1 MRILFVSSSP
11 VNRQTSIGNSFL
23 NLFDGFDAEFYS
35 LYSRTGYPD
44 KKINSAFRIADAQ
57 LVKKIFNRKKM
68 GKKVENYEE
77 TTLEDKS
84 AQKLET
90 TVKLNQSQ
98 LKYIARDAV
107 WKLAPW
113 KNENLRAYIEEVNPD
128 LIFSVLSS
136 NSAVNDMAAYAAKI
150 SGAKVILY
158 AWDDNYSYPYS
169 KSPLLRAAQFFR
181 RKKMR
186 KTAALASDL
195 FVISDIQKYDYEKIF
210 SRECKVITKGA
221 DFSKREE
228 KPVLHNNPLKI
239 LYAGNLALGRS
250 ETISHI
256 TKALEKINR
265 DGKKA
270 ELRIYSAT
278 PLTDEQKKA
287 MADSSNS
294 FFMGSVS
301 ALEVQKLQSEAD
313 ILIHAESFKEEY
325 FNLIHYS
332 FSTKLVDCFHSAKC
346 IFAVGPE
353 KAASIDCL
361 IKNDAAVV
369 AKSDDEIY
377 EKLNRLI
384 NDKNMIDEYAAK
396 AWEYG
401 KKSFDRV
408 NIQRLLKESIEK
420 VLQKRN

>member
-11 VNRQTSIGNSFL
+11 INRQTSIGNTFL

-35 LYSRTGYPD
+35 VYSRTGYPD
-44 KKINSAFRIADAQ
+44 KKIKSAFRIAETQ
-57 LVKKIFNRKKM
+57 LVKNIFSSKKI
-68 GKKVENYEE
+68 GKRVENYEE
-77 TTLEDKS
+77 TSSEDKS
-84 AQKLET
+84 AQELET
-90 TVKLNQSQ
+90 AIKRNPSQ
-98 LKYIARDAV
+98 LKYIARDMV

-113 KNENLRAYIEEVNPD
+113 KNKNLRAYIETVNPD

-136 NSAVNDMAAYAAKI
+136 NSAVNDMIAYAAKV

-169 KSPLLRAAQFFR
+169 KSPLLRAAHFFR

-195 FVISDIQKYDYEKIF
+195 FVISDIQKRDYEKIF
-210 SRECKVITKGA
+210 SMECKVITKGA

-228 KPVLHNNPLKI
+228 KPVLPNNPLKI
-239 LYAGNLALGRS
+239 LYAGNLALGRA
-250 ETISHI
+250 ETISNI

-278 PLTDEQKKA
+278 PLTDEQEKA

-301 ALEVQKLQSEAD
+301 AIEVQKLQSEAD
-313 ILIHAESFKEEY
+313 ILVHAESFDEKY

-369 AKSDDEIY
+369 AKSNDEIY
-377 EKLNRLI
+377 EKLNLLI
-384 NDKNMIDEYAAK
+384 NDKELIDAYAEK
-396 AWEYG
+396 SWQYG
-401 KKSFDRV
+401 KKSFDIKD
-408 NIQRLLKESIEK
+408 IQELLLESMEK
-420 VLQKRN
+420 

>member
-11 VNRQTSIGNSFL
+11 INRQTSIGNTFL
-23 NLFDGFDAEFYS
+23 NLFDGFDAGLYS
-35 LYSRTGYPD
+35 VYSRTGYPD
-44 KKINSAFRIADAQ
+44 NKIKSAFRIAEAQ
-57 LVKKIFNRKKM
+57 LVKNIFNSKKI
-68 GKKVENYEE
+68 GKRVENYEE
-77 TTLEDKS
+77 TSSKDKS
-84 AQKLET
+84 TQELET
-90 TVKLNQSQ
+90 AIKRNPSQ
-98 LKYIARDAV
+98 LKYIARDMV

-113 KNENLRAYIEEVNPD
+113 KNKNLRAYIETVNPD

-136 NSAVNDMAAYAAKI
+136 NSAVNDMIAYAAKV

-169 KSPLLRAAQFFR
+169 KSPLLRAAHFFR

-195 FVISDIQKYDYEKIF
+195 FVISDIQKRDYEKIF
-210 SRECKVITKGA
+210 SMECKVITKGA

-228 KPVLHNNPLKI
+228 KPVLPNNPLKI
-239 LYAGNLALGRS
+239 LYAGNLALGRA
-250 ETISHI
+250 ETISNI

-278 PLTDEQKKA
+278 PLIDEQEKA

-301 ALEVQKLQSEAD
+301 AIEVQKLQSEAD
-313 ILIHAESFKEEY
+313 ILVHAESFDEKY

-377 EKLNRLI
+377 EKLSRLI
-384 NDKNMIDEYAAK
+384 NDRSMIGEYSEN

-401 KKSFDRV
+401 KRSFDRV
-408 NIQRLLKESIEK
+408 NIQRLLKESIKK
-420 VLQKRN
+420 VL